1 MKQDHDPKLYQT
13 LLENLSDGVIVV
25 GSDGHVQIANSA
37 FCQMFGFDPEDVKG
51 SLFGEL
57 FIMFEGFDEFVEII
71 LRAVTD
77 RHSGERQAT
86 SVRIREELRL
96 LAVTTS
102 YLAITHPE
110 EAGRTAVVA
119 VISDITEIQE
129 LRETELRMAKVTE
142 KQRDELQ
149 VAYRDLESRNEELSQ
164 IGKKI
169 QTTRNVATVFVLAL
183 FLALGVWYLQP
194 LGLSGPDV
202 SSELPG
208 DLLAEDPGAMQT
220 MVVAAKDFDSTITLR
235 GHLVPGRIVEIV
247 SPIESH
253 VSTVHAVP
261 GQQVTEGDMLVSLD
275 VGQLTAEYRQTQV
288 DYIKARDRLA
298 QVEDWANSAEMAR
311 ARRALRRAKMGLDDS
326 RQNLKRTAFLL
337 EQGILP
343 ASEHE
348 GAQRQLQNR
357 QLEFEEAEQEM
368 EAVRLQGGAEEQ
380 RVAKLEAE
388 NAEGRLRDHEK
399 MLAQTEIRAPIS
411 GAVMP
416 AASGPGGL
424 GGKPLVRGR
433 SVVQGELLLSIA
445 DFERL
450 SVVTSIDE
458 VDVRKIQTG
467 QKARITGPGFPG
479 LQAEG
484 SVTFVSS
491 QAGRGSRMRNTPQF
505 EITVALD
512 RLEAE
517 ALSRLRVGMSA
528 HVTIV
533 VYNQPQA
540 LLVPLHA
547 VVQSADGARVHV
559 VDPKTQA
566 IEQRTVTLGLTT
578 LDSVEVMEGL
588 AAGETIVLFVSSP
601 EAHHQ
606 GMAPMHG
613 GLLP

>member
-1 MKQDHDPKLYQT
+1 MKQNHDPKLYQT
-13 LLENLSDGVIVV
+13 LLENLSDGVIVI
-25 GSDGHVQIANSA
+25 GSDGYVQIANSA
-37 FCQMFGFDPEDVKG
+37 FCQMFGFEPDEVEG

-57 FIMFEGFDEFVEII
+57 FIMFEGFDEFAEII
-71 LRAVTD
+71 LNAVTD
-77 RHSGERQAT
+77 RHSGERQVT

-96 LAVTTS
+96 LSVTTS
-102 YLAITHPE
+102 YLATTHPE
-110 EAGRTAVVA
+110 EAERTAVVA

-149 VAYRDLESRNEELSQ
+149 VAYRDLESRNAELSQ
-164 IGKKI
+164 IGKRI
-169 QTTRNVATVFVLAL
+169 QTTRNVATIFVLTL
-183 FLALGVWYLQP
+183 FLAVGIWYLKP
-194 LGLSGPDV
+194 LDLSGPDV
-202 SSELPG
+202 FSEPSG
-208 DLLAEDPGAMQT
+208 DLLADDPGAMQT
-220 MVVAAKDFDSTITLR
+220 MVVEARDFDSTITLR

-261 GQQVTEGDMLVSLD
+261 GQRVTEGDLLVGLD
-275 VGQLTAEYRQTQV
+275 ASQLAAEYKQTQV

-311 ARRALRRAKMGLDDS
+311 VRRALRRARMGLDDS
-326 RQNLKRTAFLL
+326 QQNLKRTAFLL
-337 EQGILP
+337 EQGIVP

-357 QLEFEEAEQEM
+357 QLDFAEAEQEL
-368 EAVRLQGGAEEQ
+368 EAVRMQGGAEEQ

-388 NAEGRLRDHEK
+388 NVESRLRAHEEK
-399 MLAQTEIRAPIS
+399 LAQTEILAPIS

-416 AASGPGGL
+416 ADDGPGA
-424 GGKPLVRGR
+424 KPLVRGR
-433 SVVQGELLLSIA
+433 SVAQGELLLSIA

-450 SVVTSIDE
+450 SVVTRIDE
-458 VDVRKIQTG
+458 VDVRKIRIG

-540 LLVPLHA
+540 LLIPLHA
-547 VVQSADGARVHV
+547 VVKSADGARVHV
-559 VDPKTQA
+559 IDPKTQA

-588 AAGETIVLFVSSP
+588 VAGETIVLFVSSP
-601 EAHHQ
+601 ETHHP
-606 GMAPMHG
+606 GVIPMHG